1 MKRWRLGIC
10 DREAGYAR
18 SLARF
23 LRARGEGRLEVRVF
37 TAKAAAAACLN
48 EGGLDCLL
56 ADEECAAQWVSYPGV
71 FVAALSEKDGDG
83 EVPFVGKYQSAERIW
98 KRLLEIGAAGD
109 WEQPSSV
116 GSRKTEIIGICSP
129 SQELKGLVLGLL
141 AGRLLSGTERSLFLT
156 IGEFSALPELL
167 GGGGEGELSELYY
180 CCCQGRL
187 SGGQLRAAACRWGT
201 VDWIAPPER
210 PEDLYRNGRPYEAD
224 FFRSLMQTGGYGFLV
239 LELGGGLGGKEE
251 LLSAC
256 GRLLVPVPETGREN
270 IRTGKL
276 LTWLKEKGYGGKT
289 VSCPLPDLNPREEAV
304 SPERELAGAFGEAVR
319 KLLKDQ
325 GYMEGG
331 RVFGGEDQGAA
342 SGPAGHR
349 GGDLG
354 RAPF

>member
-37 TAKAAAAACLN
+37 TAKAAAAACLD

-129 SQELKGLVLGLL
+129 SQDLKGLVLGLL

-201 VDWIAPPER
+201 ADWIAPPER

-239 LELGGGLGGKEE
+239 LELGGADDVRMCMVAAAIRAIGGT
-251 LLSAC
+251 LYGIA
-256 GRLLVPVPETGREN
+256 
-270 IRTGKL
+270 
-276 LTWLKEKGYGGKT
+276 KEKYAAISLQNNVILYHEARLRISAQAATVFNGLVLSMAVGKKFLEGIIT
-289 VSCPLPDLNPREEAV
+289 WMK
-304 SPERELAGAFGEAVR
+304 ERRSTALWKRRRRSSQA
-319 KLLKDQ
+319 
-325 GYMEGG
+325 
-331 RVFGGEDQGAA
+331 
-342 SGPAGHR
+342 
-349 GGDLG
+349 
-354 RAPF
+354 